1 MKNRISYFF
10 QLMVSFLRK
19 FNLWLIFFTLIA
31 YTAPFVSPQTLS
43 FVLFV
48 GLAYPWLLLAN
59 VIFIFLWAASRM
71 KYWWYSAVCVLLGWS
86 YLSSIVGFNFFTK
99 TPTGQVLKVMTYNIG
114 GANVNAERLLKLNDF
129 LTTENS
135 DIICV
140 QEFSSPNN
148 IIYQMQRLMALSKYP
163 YRATSTNNSTLIVSK
178 YPVIKKESLSF
189 ENSNGGNGCTYAD
202 IQINDKV
209 IRVYTVHLRSNVVSG
224 LADDLAEHADYEKR
238 ATWSKMITMLRR
250 VRIMAQYRAKES
262 EKIAAHIATSPYPV
276 MVCGDFNDIPVS
288 YSYSVLSQNLKDTYR
303 ERGFGIGVTYNG
315 NIPALKIDHILADKK
330 IAVFNCEIVK
340 VKYSDHFPI
349 VSEIG
354 LNY

>member
-1 MKNRISYFF
+1 
-10 QLMVSFLRK
+10 MVSFLRK
-19 FNLWLIFFTLIA
+19 LNLWLIFFTLIA

-43 FVLFV
+43 FVLFI

-99 TPTGQVLKVMTYNIG
+99 TPKGQVLKVMTYNIG
-114 GANVNAERLLKLNDF
+114 SGGNTNNILKLNDF
-129 LTTENS
+129 LTAENC
-135 DIICV
+135 DVMCF
-140 QEFSSPNN
+140 QEFSPPPQSPT
-148 IIYQMQRLMALSKYP
+148 QMEKLDVLLKYP
-163 YRATSTNNSTLIVSK
+163 YNMISRNNWMLIVSK
-178 YPVIKKESLSF
+178 YPIIKKESLNF
-189 ENSNGGNGCTYAD
+189 DNPNGSNGCSYAD

-209 IRVYTVHLRSNVVSG
+209 IRVYTVHLRSNVVSD
-224 LADDLAEHADYEKR
+224 LANDLAENADYEKR

-276 MVCGDFNDIPVS
+276 VVCGDFNDIPVS
-288 YSYSVLSQNLKDTYR
+288 YSYSTLSQNLNDTYK
-303 ERGFGIGVTYNG
+303 EKGFGIGVTYNG
-315 NIPALKIDHILADKK
+315 NIPALKIDHILTDKK
-330 IAVFNCEIVK
+330 ITVFNSKIIK
-340 VKYSDHFPI
+340 VKYSDHFPM

>member
-1 MKNRISYFF
+1 
-10 QLMVSFLRK
+10 MVSFLK
-19 FNLWLIFFTLIA
+19 KLNLWLIFFTLIA

-59 VIFIFLWAASRM
+59 VIFVFLWAASRM

-114 GANVNAERLLKLNDF
+114 GGGNTDNILKLNDF
-129 LTTENS
+129 LTAENC
-135 DIICV
+135 DVMCF
-140 QEFSSPNN
+140 QEFASPQGATSQ
-148 IIYQMQRLMALSKYP
+148 IGRFDMLSKFP
-163 YRATSTNNSTLIVSK
+163 YTVISKNNSMLIVSK
-178 YPVIKKESLSF
+178 YPILKKESLNF
-189 ENSNGGNGCTYAD
+189 DNSNGSNGCAYAD
-202 IQINDKV
+202 IQVNEKIV
-209 IRVYTVHLRSNVVSG
+209 RVYAVHLRSNTVSG

-262 EKIAAHIATSPYPV
+262 EKIAAHIAISPYPV
-276 MVCGDFNDIPVS
+276 VVCGDFNDIPVS
-288 YSYSVLSQNLKDTYR
+288 YSYSTLSENLNDAYKK
-303 ERGFGIGVTYNG
+303 RGFGIGVTYNG
-315 NIPALKIDHILADKK
+315 NIPALKIDHILTDKK
-330 IAVFNCEIVK
+330 ITVFNSKIIK
-340 VKYSDHFPI
+340 VKYSDHFPT

>member
-1 MKNRISYFF
+1 
-10 QLMVSFLRK
+10 MVSFLRK
-19 FNLWLIFFTLIA
+19 LNLWLIFFTLIA

-71 KYWWYSAVCVLLGWS
+71 KYWWYSTVCVLLGWS

-99 TPTGQVLKVMTYNIG
+99 TPTGQVLKVMTYNVG
-114 GANVNAERLLKLNDF
+114 GGGNSDNILKLNDF
-129 LTTENS
+129 LAAENC
-135 DIICV
+135 DVMCC
-140 QEFSSPNN
+140 QEFAPPQGAASQ
-148 IIYQMQRLMALSKYP
+148 IERFDILSKYP
-163 YRATSTNNSTLIVSK
+163 YTMISRNNSMLIMSK
-178 YPVIKKESLSF
+178 YPILKKESLSF
-189 ENSNGGNGCTYAD
+189 DNPNGSNGCSYAD
-202 IQINDKV
+202 IQINDKI

-224 LADDLAEHADYEKR
+224 LADDLEENADYEKK

-262 EKIAAHIATSPYPV
+262 EKIAAHIASSPYPV
-276 MVCGDFNDIPVS
+276 VVCGDFNDIPVS

-303 ERGFGIGVTYNG
+303 EKGFGIGVTYNG
-315 NIPALKIDHILADKK
+315 NIPALKIDHILTDKK
-330 IAVFNCEIVK
+330 ITVFNSKIIK
-340 VKYSDHFPI
+340 VKYSDHFPM

>member
-1 MKNRISYFF
+1 
-10 QLMVSFLRK
+10 MVSFLRK
-19 FNLWLIFFTLIA
+19 LNLWLIFFTIIA

-71 KYWWYSAVCVLLGWS
+71 KYWWYSTVCVLLGWS

-99 TPTGQVLKVMTYNIG
+99 KPTGQVLKVMTYNIG
-114 GANVNAERLLKLNDF
+114 GGGNTNNILKLNDF
-129 LTTENS
+129 LTAENC
-135 DIICV
+135 DIVCF
-140 QEFSSPNN
+140 QEFSPPQGVSSQIKQFDELTKFSYTVISKNN
-148 IIYQMQRLMALSKYP
+148 SMLIASKYP
-163 YRATSTNNSTLIVSK
+163 IL
-178 YPVIKKESLSF
+178 KKESLNF
-189 ENSNGGNGCTYAD
+189 DNPNTINGCSYAD

-224 LADDLAEHADYEKR
+224 LADDLAENADYEKR

-276 MVCGDFNDIPVS
+276 VVCGDFNDIPVS
-288 YSYSVLSQNLKDTYR
+288 YSYSTLSQNLNDTYR
-303 ERGFGIGVTYNG
+303 EKGFGIGVTYNG
-315 NIPALKIDHILADKK
+315 NIPALKIDHILTDKK
-330 IAVFNCEIVK
+330 ITVFNSEIIK
-340 VKYSDHFPI
+340 VKYSDHFPM
-349 VSEIG
+349 VSELG

>member
-1 MKNRISYFF
+1 
-10 QLMVSFLRK
+10 MVSFLRK
-19 FNLWLIFFTLIA
+19 LNLWLIFFTLIA

-99 TPTGQVLKVMTYNIG
+99 TPTGQILKVMTYNVSH
-114 GANVNAERLLKLNDF
+114 VNLKGDRLINFNDF
-129 LTTENS
+129 LTQENC
-135 DIICV
+135 DIMCL
-140 QEFSSPNN
+140 QEFSPPPQSPM
-148 IIYQMQRLMALSKYP
+148 QMQKLGILSNYP
-163 YRATSTNNSTLIVSK
+163 YNMISRNNWMLVVSK
-178 YPVIKKESLSF
+178 YPIIKKESLNF
-189 ENSNGGNGCTYAD
+189 DNSNGSNGCSYAD
-202 IQINDKV
+202 IQINDKI
-209 IRVYTVHLRSNVVSG
+209 IRVYTVHLRSNVVSD
-224 LADDLAEHADYEKR
+224 LADDLAENADYEKR

-276 MVCGDFNDIPVS
+276 VVCGDFNDIPVS
-288 YSYSVLSQNLKDTYR
+288 YSYSTLSQNLKDTYKK
-303 ERGFGIGVTYNG
+303 RGFGIGVTYNG
-315 NIPALKIDHILADKK
+315 NIPALKIDHILTDKK
-330 IAVFNCEIVK
+330 ITVFNSKIIK
-340 VKYSDHFPI
+340 VKYSDHFPM

>member
-1 MKNRISYFF
+1 
-10 QLMVSFLRK
+10 MVSFLRK

-71 KYWWYSAVCVLLGWS
+71 KYWWYSAVCILLGWS

-99 TPTGQVLKVMTYNIG
+99 TPTGQVLKVMTYNVSH
-114 GANVNAERLLKLNDF
+114 VNLKSDRLINLNDF
-129 LTTENS
+129 LTQENC
-135 DIICV
+135 DIMCL
-140 QEFSSPNN
+140 QEFSPPLQSPT
-148 IIYQMQRLMALSKYP
+148 QMEKLSVLSNYP
-163 YRATSTNNSTLIVSK
+163 YNMISRNNWMLVVSK
-178 YPVIKKESLSF
+178 YPIIKKESLNF
-189 ENSNGGNGCTYAD
+189 DNPNGSNGCSYAD

-209 IRVYTVHLRSNVVSG
+209 IRVYTVHLRSNVVSD
-224 LADDLAEHADYEKR
+224 LADDLAENADYEKR

-276 MVCGDFNDIPVS
+276 IVCGDFNDIPVS
-288 YSYSVLSQNLKDTYR
+288 YSYSILSQNLNDTYR

-315 NIPALKIDHILADKK
+315 NIPALKIDHILTDKK
-330 IAVFNCEIVK
+330 ITVFNSKIIK
-340 VKYSDHFPI
+340 VKYSDHFPM
-349 VSEIG
+349 VGEIG